1 MTVLYFWPMNRFVGA
16 LLVVVVSVMLSMHT
30 AVLVRFQLRRAY
42 VERELCVQ
50 REVMSDMRTCHG
62 ECHLSKQLKALEH
75 ESEQG
80 FPAERFQDRF
90 EPVASEVPDQLA
102 IASDLVERRF
112 PVIEDDLLS
121 GHSEEVETVPRG

>member
-1 MTVLYFWPMNRFVGA
+1 MNRFVGA
-16 LLVVVVSVMLSMHT
+16 MLVVVVSVMLSMPT

-50 REVMSDMRTCHG
+50 REVMAEMRTCHG
-62 ECHLSKQLKALEH
+62 ECHLSKQLRALEQ

-80 FPAERFQDRF
+80 FPSERFQERF

-102 IASDLVERRF
+102 MATNLVERRF
-112 PVIEDDLLS
+112 PVVEDDPLS
-121 GHSEEVETVPRG
+121 GHSGEVETVPRG

>member
-1 MTVLYFWPMNRFVGA
+1 MNRCIGA
-16 LLVVVVSVMLSMHT
+16 LLVVVVSVMLSMPT

-50 REVMSDMRTCHG
+50 REVMADMRTCHG

-80 FPAERFQDRF
+80 FPAERFQERF
-90 EPVASEVPDQLA
+90 EPVASEVPDILA
-102 IASDLVERRF
+102 IETNLVERSF
-112 PVIEDDLLS
+112 PDFDEDLLS
-121 GHSEEVETVPRG
+121 GNSGEVETVPRG

>member
-1 MTVLYFWPMNRFVGA
+1 MNRLFGA
-16 LLVVVVSVMLSMHT
+16 LLVVVVGIMLSMPT

-50 REVMSDMRTCHG
+50 REVMADMRTCHG

-80 FPAERFQDRF
+80 FPAERFQERF
-90 EPVASEVPDQLA
+90 EPLAGDVPDQVILPTN
-102 IASDLVERRF
+102 LVECRF
-112 PVIEDDLLS
+112 PESEDDLLS
-121 GHSEEVETVPRG
+121 GHSGEMETVPRG